1 MEEELEVKIGPAV
14 PLLGVKYGGLVPV
27 AKVGR
32 PDALPGA
39 VVAGLLVL
47 FV

>member
-1 MEEELEVKIGPAV
+1 MEVKTGPAV
-14 PLLGVKYGGLVPV
+14 PLLGVMMGGLVPV
-27 AKVGR
+27 GKVGR

-39 VVAGLLVL
+39 AVAELLVL